1 MGIVRFAL
9 KYPHTFYVV
18 AALIL
23 FLGITAAIEM
33 PTDIFPAIDIP
44 VVSVIWQYT
53 GLDTTEMEQRVTT
66 YSQYAISSNVSGIQ
80 DIEAE
85 TVNGI
90 SVQKIYFQPDVNLDL
105 AISQIVAATNSI
117 RALMPT
123 GIEPPV
129 VVQYS
134 ASAVPVLQI
143 SLSSDSLSQT
153 ELYDYGIYRLR
164 QMLAPIH
171 GITLPTPTGGKYRQ
185 IMVDIDQT
193 KLLAKG
199 LTPLQVV
206 NAVNAQNLT
215 LPGGDEKIGT
225 TDYTIRTNSMPPT
238 IAALN
243 DIPVGYSNGA
253 TVFLR
258 DIGHVRDGNMV
269 QQNIVNADGKPSVL
283 LSIIKNGDAST
294 LTVVNAVR
302 HMLQVARAAA
312 PPGMVIKSL
321 FDQSVFV
328 VSSVMAVLREG
339 AIAAGLTAL
348 MILLF
353 LGSWRPTV
361 VVMISI
367 PLAMLSSLVVL
378 YFLGETINTMTL
390 GGLALAVGILVD
402 DSTVTIENTYRLLDE
417 EKMPLPSATLHGA
430 AEIAMPTLV
439 STLAI
444 SCVFTSVVFLEGP
457 AKYLFTPL
465 GLAVV
470 FAMLAS
476 YGLSRTLTPISIGQL
491 LKGHHRSAAAGPLP
505 TPPPLAGEGRV
516 GGFFARFHAGFERG
530 FEHLREGYVGLLRML
545 LTRRII
551 LPILAI
557 LVLALGATMFIF
569 VGRDFYP
576 AIDGGM
582 IQLHVRTPP
591 GTRIEATDQIFQAIE
606 DKIRQLVPK
615 KYLDLIV
622 NNIGVPARSYNWA
635 FVDGT
640 TIAVNDG
647 VIMVSLNEGHA
658 PTADYV
664 RELRQVLPVA
674 FPADLFY
681 FQPADMATQILN
693 FGLTAPIDVRTVGY
707 DRVRNLRIAKDMR
720 RRIARIPGIV
730 DAHVQQ
736 EVYAPDFYVQIDRAR
751 ALQFGVTASEIGSNL
766 GTSLSSSEQVSP
778 NFWTDPTNGIPYYI
792 AVQTPEYQVSSLGDL
807 GNTPVS
813 TAITQPTGEPVPGE
827 LSNVAT
833 FTRDSQPGSANEA
846 NIQPVYE
853 VYASTQG
860 RDLGSIAADIAK
872 ITAKFQKQLAP
883 GNTIQ
888 VTGQIQS
895 MNEAFRDMSIGLLFA
910 AVFVYLL
917 MVVNYQNFGD
927 PFVVILALPATF
939 CGIVTMLYITDTT
952 LSVPSL
958 MGAIMAVGVAS
969 ANSIL
974 LVTFARE
981 QQLAGMSAFDAAVS
995 AGHTRIRPVL
1005 MTATAMIVGMIPMAI
1020 GGPGEEQNAALA
1032 RAVIGG
1038 LLFATPTTL
1047 LAVPYLFAMLR
1058 KGNDGKVAHGVFEE
1072 VPE

>member
-1 MGIVRFAL
+1 LGIVRFAL

-23 FLGITAAIEM
+23 FLGVTAALEM
-33 PTDIFPAIDIP
+33 PTDIFPEINIP

-66 YSQYAISSNVSGIQ
+66 YSQYSISSNVNGIR

-117 RALMPT
+117 RALMPI
-123 GIEPPV
+123 GIQPPV

-143 SLSSDSLSQT
+143 SLSSDTLNESQ
-153 ELYDYGIYRLR
+153 LYDYGIYRLR
-164 QMLAPIH
+164 QMIAPIH
-171 GITLPTPTGGKYRQ
+171 GVTLPTPAGGKYRQ

-215 LPGGDEKIGT
+215 LSGGTAKIGKT
-225 TDYTIRTNSMPPT
+225 QYTVRTNAMPPT
-238 IAALN
+238 IEALN
-243 DIPVGYSNGA
+243 DIPVSFSNGA

-258 DIGHVRDGNMV
+258 DIGHVRDGNLV
-269 QQNIVNADGKPSVL
+269 QQNIVRADGKRSVL
-283 LSIIKNGDAST
+283 LSIIKNGNAST
-294 LTVVNAVR
+294 LSVVNAVKA
-302 HMLQVARAAA
+302 MLVTAQAAA
-312 PPGMVIKSL
+312 PSGMVIKPL

-328 VSSVMAVLREG
+328 VSSVVSVLREG

-353 LGSWRPTV
+353 LGSWRPTI

-367 PLAMLSSLVVL
+367 PLAMLTSLVVL

-417 EKMPLPSATLHGA
+417 EKMPLPAATLHGA

-444 SCVFTSVVFLEGP
+444 SCVFTSVIFLEGP

-476 YGLSRTLTPISIGQL
+476 YGLSRTLTPITIGQL
-491 LKGHHRSAAAGPLP
+491 LKGQQHGGAAG
-505 TPPPLAGEGRV
+505 TSGN
-516 GGFFARFHAGFERG
+516 GFFARFHASFERG
-530 FEHLREGYVGLLRML
+530 FEHLREGYVGLLTML

-551 LPILAI
+551 VPILVAI
-557 LVLALGATMFIF
+557 VLALGATMFVL

-582 IQLHVRTPP
+582 IQLHLRAPP
-591 GTRIEATDQIFQAIE
+591 GTRIEVTEQNFQAVE
-606 DKIRQLVPK
+606 DKIREVIPK
-615 KYLDLIV
+615 KDLDLIV
-622 NNIGVPARSYNWA
+622 DNIGVPARSYNWA
-635 FVDGT
+635 FADGT
-640 TIAVNDG
+640 SIAVNDG
-647 VIMVSLNEGHA
+647 VIMVALKEGHA
-658 PTADYV
+658 PTADYIRKL
-664 RELRQVLPVA
+664 REVLPAA

-693 FGLTAPIDVRTVGY
+693 FGLTAQIDVRTVGY
-707 DRVRNLRIAKDMR
+707 DRVKNLRVAQELR
-720 RRIARIPGIV
+720 RRIAAIPGIA
-730 DAHVQQ
+730 DAHLQQ
-736 EVYAPDFYVQIDRAR
+736 EVDAPDFYVQIDRAR
-751 ALQFGVTASEIGSNL
+751 ALQFGITASDIGNNVN
-766 GTSLSSSEQVSP
+766 TSLSSSEQVSP

-792 AVQTPEYQVSSLGDL
+792 AVQTPEYQVHSLGDL

-813 TAITQPTGEPVPGE
+813 TGTAPPTTEPVPGE

-833 FTRDSQPGSANEA
+833 FTRDSVPGSANQA
-846 NIQPVYE
+846 NIQPLYE

-860 RDLGSIAADIAK
+860 RDLGSIATEITK
-872 ITAKFQKQLAP
+872 IKTDLQKQLSP

-888 VTGQIQS
+888 VTGQIDS
-895 MNEAFRDMSIGLLFA
+895 MNQAFRDMTIGLLFA

-939 CGIVTMLYITDTT
+939 CGIVTMLYITNTT

-981 QQLAGMSAFDAAVS
+981 QQLAGMKAFDAAIS

-1005 MTATAMIVGMIPMAI
+1005 MTASAMIVGMIPMAI

-1047 LAVPYLFAMLR
+1047 LVVPYLFAMLR
-1058 KGNDGKVAHGVFEE
+1058 KGNDGKAAHGVFEE

>member
-1 MGIVRFAL
+1 MGWRSRSAF
-9 KYPHTFYVV
+9 
-18 AALIL
+18 
-23 FLGITAAIEM
+23 
-33 PTDIFPAIDIP
+33 
-44 VVSVIWQYT
+44 
-53 GLDTTEMEQRVTT
+53 
-66 YSQYAISSNVSGIQ
+66 SSI
-80 DIEAE
+80 
-85 TVNGI
+85 
-90 SVQKIYFQPDVNLDL
+90 
-105 AISQIVAATNSI
+105 
-117 RALMPT
+117 
-123 GIEPPV
+123 
-129 VVQYS
+129 
-134 ASAVPVLQI
+134 
-143 SLSSDSLSQT
+143 
-153 ELYDYGIYRLR
+153 
-164 QMLAPIH
+164 
-171 GITLPTPTGGKYRQ
+171 
-185 IMVDIDQT
+185 
-193 KLLAKG
+193 
-199 LTPLQVV
+199 
-206 NAVNAQNLT
+206 
-215 LPGGDEKIGT
+215 
-225 TDYTIRTNSMPPT
+225 
-238 IAALN
+238 
-243 DIPVGYSNGA
+243 
-253 TVFLR
+253 
-258 DIGHVRDGNMV
+258 
-269 QQNIVNADGKPSVL
+269 
-283 LSIIKNGDAST
+283 
-294 LTVVNAVR
+294 
-302 HMLQVARAAA
+302 
-312 PPGMVIKSL
+312 
-321 FDQSVFV
+321 
-328 VSSVMAVLREG
+328 
-339 AIAAGLTAL
+339 
-348 MILLF
+348 
-353 LGSWRPTV
+353 
-361 VVMISI
+361 
-367 PLAMLSSLVVL
+367 
-378 YFLGETINTMTL
+378 
-390 GGLALAVGILVD
+390 

-417 EKMPLPSATLHGA
+417 EKMPLPKATFHGA

-476 YGLSRTLTPISIGQL
+476 YGLSRTLTPITIGQL
-491 LKGHHRSAAAGPLP
+491 LKGHHRSASAGPLP

-591 GTRIEATDQIFQAIE
+591 GTRIEATDQLFQAIE

-615 KYLDLIV
+615 KDLGLIV
-622 NNIGVPARSYNWA
+622 DNIGVPARSYNWA

-813 TAITQPTGEPVPGE
+813 TAIAQPTGEPVPGE

-833 FTRDSQPGSANEA
+833 FTRDLQPGSANEA

-917 MVVNYQNFGD
+917 MVVNYQNFAD

-1047 LAVPYLFAMLR
+1047 LAVPYLFAVLR

>member
-1 MGIVRFAL
+1 
-9 KYPHTFYVV
+9 VV

-23 FLGITAAIEM
+23 FLGVTAVVEM
-33 PTDIFPAIDIP
+33 PTDIFPEINIP

-66 YSQYAISSNVSGIQ
+66 YSQYSISSNVNGIK

-143 SLSSDSLSQT
+143 SLSSATLNASQ
-153 ELYDYGIYRLR
+153 LYDYGIYKLR
-164 QMLAPIH
+164 QLLAPIH
-171 GITLPTPTGGKYRQ
+171 GVTLPTPAGGKYRQ

-215 LPGGDEKIGT
+215 LPGGTQKIGKIQ
-225 TDYTIRTNSMPPT
+225 YTVRTNAMPPT
-238 IAALN
+238 IDALN
-243 DIPVGYSNGA
+243 DIPVSFSNGA

-258 DIGHVRDGNMV
+258 DIGHVRDGNLV
-269 QQNIVNADGKPSVL
+269 QENVVRADGKRSVL
-283 LSIIKNGDAST
+283 LSIIKNGNAST
-294 LTVVNAVR
+294 LTVVHAVKA
-302 HMLQVARAAA
+302 MLNTARAAA
-312 PPGMVIKSL
+312 PSGMVIKSL

-328 VSSVMAVLREG
+328 ASSVISVLREG
-339 AIAAGLTAL
+339 AIAAALTAL

-353 LGSWRPTV
+353 LGSWRPTI

-367 PLAMLSSLVVL
+367 PLAMLTSLIVL
-378 YFLGETINTMTL
+378 FFLGETINTMTL

-417 EKMPLPSATLHGA
+417 EKMPLPAATLHGA
-430 AEIAMPTLV
+430 AGIAMPTLV
-439 STLAI
+439 STLSI
-444 SCVFTSVVFLEGP
+444 SCVFTSVIFLEGP
-457 AKYLFTPL
+457 AKFLFTPL

-476 YGLSRTLTPISIGQL
+476 YGLSRTLTPITIGLL
-491 LKGHHRSAAAGPLP
+491 LKGQHQSESPEHPG
-505 TPPPLAGEGRV
+505 T
-516 GGFFARFHAGFERG
+516 GFFARFHASFERG
-530 FEHLREGYVGLLRML
+530 FEQLRASYVEL
-545 LTRRII
+545 LTTLLTQRITV
-551 LPILAI
+551 PIIAI
-557 LVLALGATMFIF
+557 LVLALGATMSVF

-582 IQLHVRTPP
+582 IQLHLRAPP
-591 GTRIEATDQIFQAIE
+591 GTRIEVTEQVFQAVE
-606 DKIRQLVPK
+606 DKIRAIIPGK
-615 KYLDLIV
+615 DLDLIV
-622 NNIGVPARSYNWA
+622 DNFGVPARSYNWA
-635 FVDGT
+635 FADGT
-640 TIAVNDG
+640 SIAVNDG
-647 VIMVSLNEGHA
+647 VIMVALKEGHA

-664 RELRQVLPVA
+664 RQLREVLPAA
-674 FPADLFY
+674 FPEDLFY

-693 FGLTAPIDVRTVGY
+693 FGLTAQIDVRAVGY
-707 DRVRNLRIAKDMR
+707 DKVKNLRIAQELR
-720 RRIARIPGIV
+720 RRIAAIPGVV
-730 DAHVQQ
+730 DVHLQQ
-736 EVYAPDFYVQIDRAR
+736 EVDAPDFFVQIDRAR
-751 ALQFGVTASEIGSNL
+751 ALQFGITASDIGNNL

-792 AVQTPEYQVSSLGDL
+792 AVQTPEYQVSSLNDL
-807 GNTPVS
+807 HNTPVS
-813 TAITQPTGEPVPGE
+813 TGTAPPTTEPVPGE
-827 LSNVAT
+827 LSNVAI
-833 FTRDSQPGSANEA
+833 FTRDSVPGSTNQA

-853 VYASTQG
+853 VYASAQG
-860 RDLGSIAADIAK
+860 RDLGSIAADIK
-872 ITAKFQKQLAP
+872 KVTTDLQKSLSP

-888 VTGQIQS
+888 VSGQIPS
-895 MNEAFRDMSIGLLFA
+895 MNDAFRDMSIGLLFA

-952 LSVPSL
+952 LSVPSM

-981 QQLAGMSAFDAAVS
+981 QQLDGLKAFDAAIS

-1047 LAVPYLFAMLR
+1047 LVVPYLFATLR
-1058 KGNDGKVAHGVFEE
+1058 KGNDGKEAHGVFEQ